1 MVKVGLIS
9 LGKCALAL
17 LFCCMLMYHVSYQV
31 SEEMLSMC
39 KLSYMEHGN
48 PISLEALCRKYGK
61 CDTGNYTAYVDSCIQ
76 GVLKVNY

>member
-1 MVKVGLIS
+1 
-9 LGKCALAL
+9 
-17 LFCCMLMYHVSYQV
+17 MLMYHIFSQV

-61 CDTGNYTAYVDSCIQ
+61 CDMGNYTAYVDSCIQ
-76 GVLKVNY
+76 GVLKVN